1 VEEIGMFD
9 GIHAILDF
17 IREKNKKIKGWCP
30 YNIRVTDSILE
41 KLAENATFDQS
52 PPFWWFP
59 TNSAITPFWRY
70 RRKGETVDES
80 ERLICTGS
88 GLRVKN
94 RDTCS
99 PPGRE

>member
-1 VEEIGMFD
+1 VEEIGMVD

-17 IREKNKKIKGWCP
+17 IRENKNKKIKGWCP

-59 TNSAITPFWRY
+59 TNSAITHHFGGIPQE
-70 RRKGETVDES
+70 G
-80 ERLICTGS
+80 LICTGS
-88 GLRVKN
+88 GRRVKTN
-94 RDTCS
+94 
-99 PPGRE
+99 GYI